1 MIGDPHQG
9 VKPLLSEAEL
19 ERALAAAGLHAP
31 VRFDE
36 VTGSTNATA
45 LELAEAGTPEWTLV
59 AAGHQTEGRGRMGRT
74 WVDRPGAALMF
85 SFVLRPTRLDP
96 KQAGLIALLTGWA
109 MATAIRE
116 VAGVEVRCKWPND
129 LLLGDAKVC
138 GILAESAVS
147 GDHIRHMVVGLGVN
161 LARPDAVLDA
171 AGIGPVE
178 EGDLIAE
185 FLVRFRERYEQLPE
199 GVVERWSAVSATL
212 GRTVEIRR
220 LFGEPIRGTAV
231 QVDDRGALVIQTK
244 DESVA
249 VTSGEVQHLRDA

>member
-1 MIGDPHQG
+1 M
-9 VKPLLSEAEL
+9 LSEAEL

-59 AAGHQTEGRGRMGRT
+59 AAGHQTQGRGRLGRT
-74 WVDRPGAALMF
+74 WVDQPGAAVMF
-85 SFVLRPTRLDP
+85 SFVLRPSRLDP
-96 KQAGLIALLTGWA
+96 EHAGLISLLAGWA

-138 GILAESAVS
+138 GILVESAVS
-147 GDHIRHMVVGLGVN
+147 GDRIRHMVVGLGVN
-161 LARPDAVLDA
+161 LARPVEVLEA

-178 EGDLIAE
+178 EGDLLAE
-185 FLVRFRERYEQLPE
+185 FLVRFHEGYERLPE
-199 GVVERWSAVSATL
+199 GVVESWSAMSATL
-212 GRTVEIRR
+212 GRTVEVRR
-220 LFGEPIRGTAV
+220 LFGEPIVGTAV
-231 QVDDRGALVIQTK
+231 QVDDRGALVVQTR
-244 DESVA
+244 DDRVA
-249 VTSGEVQHLRDA
+249 VTSGEVQHLREP